1 MTRARTAAW
10 LLLAGAVA
18 IGTTA
23 ADAPAPQPA
32 MRDGFRLVNADLHVH
47 AFPGDG
53 MLAPWDIRREAR
65 RRGLDVVAITN
76 HNQLHAARLDRA
88 LFADPP
94 PPLTLVAE
102 ELTAPGYHLT
112 AIGIAEPIDW
122 RLPLADAIR
131 AIHAQGGIAIAAH
144 PVRRHGAQID
154 DGALALL
161 DGVEVAH
168 PVRRD
173 LRSASRQLDA
183 LYARAVRI
191 KPTIAAIGASDYHAA
206 GPLGSWRTVVLA
218 RDLSQEA
225 VFEGIRAG
233 RTVAFDAAGQ
243 AYGSQAWISL
253 VSASAPAMRPSAT
266 TKRHIA
272 SVTLAWLSLVFL
284 VTFGRNRNN

>member
-1 MTRARTAAW
+1 MRRARAAAW
-10 LLLAGAVA
+10 LVLVAAVA

-23 ADAPAPQPA
+23 PDTPAPQPA

-53 MLAPWDIRREAR
+53 MLAPWDVRREAR
-65 RRGLDVVAITN
+65 RRGLDVIAITN
-76 HNQLHAARLDRA
+76 HNQLYAARLDRA
-88 LFADPP
+88 LFRDPP

-102 ELTAPGYHLT
+102 ELTAPGYHVI
-112 AIGIAEPIDW
+112 AIGIRKPVDW

-131 AIHAQGGIAIAAH
+131 AIQAQGGIVIAAH
-144 PVRRHGAQID
+144 PIGKHWSQMD

-183 LYARAVRI
+183 LYARALHV

-206 GPLGSWRTVVLA
+206 GRLGAWRTVVLA
-218 RDLSQEA
+218 RDLTQQG

-243 AYGSQAWISL
+243 AYGPQAWVAL
-253 VSASAPAMRPSAT
+253 VAGSVRTTPPATAT
-266 TKRHIA
+266 RHIA
-272 SVTLAWLSLVFL
+272 SATLAWLALVFL
-284 VTFGRNRNN
+284 VTSGRSRND

>member
-1 MTRARTAAW
+1 MMRARTAAW

-23 ADAPAPQPA
+23 ADAPTPQPV

-76 HNQLHAARLDRA
+76 HNQLHAVRLDRA
-88 LFADPP
+88 LFVDPP
-94 PPLTLVAE
+94 PPLTLAAE
-102 ELTAPGYHLT
+102 ELTAPGYHVT
-112 AIGIAEPIDW
+112 AIGIEEPVDW

-131 AIHAQGGIAIAAH
+131 AIQAQGGIAIAAH
-144 PVRRHGAQID
+144 PIGKYGSQMD
-154 DGALALL
+154 DGVLALL

-173 LRSASRQLDA
+173 MRSASRQLDA
-183 LYARAVRI
+183 LYTRAVRI

-218 RDLSQEA
+218 RDLTPHGI
-225 VFEGIRAG
+225 FEGVRAG
-233 RTVAFDAAGQ
+233 RTVALDAAGR
-243 AYGSQAWISL
+243 AYGPQAWVSL
-253 VSASAPAMRPSAT
+253 VSGSARTSPSAAT
-266 TKRHIA
+266 AKRHIA

-284 VTFGRNRNN
+284 VTFGRSRNN

>member
-1 MTRARTAAW
+1 MTRARAAAW
-10 LLLAGAVA
+10 LLLVAAVA

-32 MRDGFRLVNADLHVH
+32 MRAGFRLVNADLHVH

-76 HNQLHAARLDRA
+76 HNQLHAVRLDRA
-88 LFADPP
+88 LFVDPP
-94 PPLTLVAE
+94 PPLTLAAE
-102 ELTAPGYHLT
+102 ELTAPGYHVI
-112 AIGIAEPIDW
+112 AIGIEEPVDW
-122 RLPLADAIR
+122 RVPLADAVR

-144 PVRRHGAQID
+144 PIGKYGSQMD
-154 DGALALL
+154 DRALALL
-161 DGVEVAH
+161 DGMEVAH

-173 LRSASRQLDA
+173 MRSAAGQLDA
-183 LYARAVRI
+183 LYARAVRL
-191 KPTIAAIGASDYHAA
+191 KPTIAAIGSSDYHAA

-218 RDLSQEA
+218 RDLTQEG

-243 AYGSQAWISL
+243 AYGPPAWVSL
-253 VSASAPAMRPSAT
+253 VSGSAPATPPPAT
-266 TKRHIA
+266 AKRHVA
-272 SVTLAWLSLVFL
+272 SLTLAWLSLVFL
-284 VTFGRNRNN
+284 VTFGRSRNN